1 MTEGKCGNTLKAM
14 RLNKENLHKYFD
26 GTDSEY
32 KYPKSTRNYVK
43 SCKGDCNKLINTGS
57 F

>member
-1 MTEGKCGNTLKAM
+1 MTEGKCGSTLKAM

-43 SCKGDCNKLINTGS
+43 SCKGDCNKLINTGN